1 MAIAMISLSDESLL
15 GEYVPIESF
24 RGLLERRLA
33 VGPDLAAILLRDG
46 KVVEAAAGANI
57 AVGGF
62 WRSLKDGLFGRHA
75 LRLLI
80 ADLKP
85 FQLKTAIEALTRDHV
100 PAAGEITIEL
110 QLDPERPAN
119 VLGLVSNNA
128 SLAKRDV
135 FARLAPH
142 LGDRVFAPAV
152 HEIDARDLRGNV
164 DLNDKLQGQAMTEVE
179 RLAGDLGLLVRSLS
193 VEWALNA
200 EEIAAI
206 QQREREREQ
215 QRLDAEAH
223 MLDRA
228 VAREGASTIVKLQ
241 ADFDIEKFKSASDAE
256 LQRLLADQEITLVD
270 ARATAQRIEE
280 MKALQ
285 HRIAAKGAERR
296 DNLQAEIEAAQ
307 HEIALAKQRG
317 DRQTVDLANDE
328 AIRRYQILV
337 AKLQAEQRGI
347 ERATEDADRR
357 QAIALKALEDMQEL
371 EIAAKAH
378 EVQVRTLMGLQGVE
392 VSGANAALDR
402 DLRREDA
409 EHRRRLEQQRVEAES
424 TLAKMSLMKDLAPDL
439 VLAINAGLSKEVA
452 NVLVEQARARAGEG
466 SDKMQLMREMID
478 QAREGRVA
486 SEAQARHFFEQ
497 AMGAPARGGAQR
509 GDAAPPA
516 EAECPNC
523 HRVVTAMRFCSACG
537 QQLRA

>member
-1 MAIAMISLSDESLL
+1 MAIAMIGLSDESLL
-15 GEYVPIESF
+15 GEYVPIDSF
-24 RGLLERRLA
+24 RRLVEQRLA

-57 AVGGF
+57 AFGGF
-62 WRSLKDGLFGRHA
+62 WRSVKDGLFGRHA

-110 QLDPERPAN
+110 QLNPERPAN
-119 VLGLVSNNA
+119 VLGLISNNTN
-128 SLAKRDV
+128 LAKRDV

-164 DLNDKLQGQAMTEVE
+164 DLIDKLQGQAMTEAE

-193 VEWALNA
+193 VQWALNA
-200 EEIAAI
+200 EEIAAM

-228 VAREGASTIVKLQ
+228 VAREGASTVVKLQ
-241 ADFDIEKFKSASDAE
+241 ADFDVEKFKTVSEAE
-256 LQRLLADQEITLVD
+256 LKRLLVDQELTLVD
-270 ARATAQRIEE
+270 ARATAERIEE
-280 MKALQ
+280 MKAVQ
-285 HRIAAKGAERR
+285 HQIAANGVERR
-296 DNLQAEIEAAQ
+296 DRLQAEIEAAQ
-307 HEIALAKQRG
+307 HEIELAKQRG
-317 DRQTVDLANDE
+317 GKQTVDLANDE
-328 AIRRYQILV
+328 ALRRYQILV
-337 AKLQAEQRGI
+337 AKLQAEQREI
-347 ERATEDADRR
+347 ERSTEAADRR
-357 QAIALKALEDMQEL
+357 QAVALKSLQDEQEL
-371 EIAAKAH
+371 ATAAKAH
-378 EVQVRTLMGLQGVE
+378 ELQVRTLMGLQDV
-392 VSGANAALDR
+392 
-402 DLRREDA
+402 DLRRDDA
-409 EHRRRLEQQRVEAES
+409 EHRRRLEQQKFEAES
-424 TLAKMSLMKDLAPDL
+424 TLAKMGLMKDMAPDL

-466 SDKMQLMREMID
+466 TEKMQLMREMID
-478 QAREGRVA
+478 QAREARVA
-486 SEAQARHFFEQ
+486 SEGQARHFFEQ
-497 AMGAPARGGAQR
+497 AMGSGAPARGGAQR
-509 GDAAPPA
+509 SDAASPA
-516 EAECPNC
+516 EVECPNC
-523 HRVVTAMRFCSACG
+523 HRVVSAMRFCSACG